1 MHFFRHKRGL
11 ALALALLLSFSL
23 FGCTNEE
30 LETAGEIIGAVAEIA
45 DAARNEQNTAD
56 EEAAAD
62 DRTDDI
68 TELPTAD
75 RTEAPEAEQSGAEE
89 EPIEPPVE
97 PTEPED
103 KPEPQPEEE
112 PEPVIDRD
120 GIYTSKEDV
129 ALYIW
134 TYGELPRNFM
144 TKKEARKLGW
154 PGGGLDDYAQDMC
167 IGGDTF
173 GNREGLL
180 PGKYKYIECDID
192 TLNADDRGPKR
203 IVFSKGCEVIYY
215 TPDHYKSFELLYG
228 EE

>member
-1 MHFFRHKRGL
+1 MMQFFRHKRSL

-23 FGCTNEE
+23 FGCTTEE

-45 DAARNEQNTAD
+45 DAARDEQNTAD
-56 EEAAAD
+56 GEAAAD
-62 DRTDDI
+62 DGKENI
-68 TELPTAD
+68 TKPPTAD
-75 RTEAPEAEQSGAEE
+75 QAERPAAEE
-89 EPIEPPVE
+89 EPVEQPVE

-103 KPEPQPEEE
+103 KPEAQPEEE
-112 PEPVIDRD
+112 ARPAIDRD

-129 ALYIW
+129 ALYLW